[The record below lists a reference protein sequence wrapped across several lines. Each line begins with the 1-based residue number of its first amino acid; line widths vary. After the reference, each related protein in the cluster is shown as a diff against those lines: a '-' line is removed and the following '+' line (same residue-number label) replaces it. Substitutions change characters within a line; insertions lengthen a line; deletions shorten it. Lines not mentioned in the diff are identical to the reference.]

1 MTGSVTDLES
11 PGPLDERDHFHDPV
25 FPMTERYDPG
35 NKVISKSELM
45 IENLEEDPEYCFH
58 RAQAIVLHKK
68 RGFDLS
74 QTLV

>member
-1 MTGSVTDLES
+1 
-11 PGPLDERDHFHDPV
+11 
-25 FPMTERYDPG
+25 MTERYDPG